1 MNDKN
6 ESQENKPNNESNT
19 IWGGRFKSGPDKIM
33 EAINISIGFDQRLF
47 LQDIEGSKA
56 HCNMLEKQGIIT
68 KEAHEEIISGLE
80 TIAEEM
86 SVGQFKFKNVLED
99 IHLNIEGRLRELIG
113 ENAGRLHT
121 ARSRNDQVA
130 TDLRLWVRDQSD
142 ALDKEI
148 QNLQSAL
155 INQANKHVD
164 WI

>member
-19 IWGGRFKSGPDKIM
+19 MWGGRFKSGPDKIM

-68 KEAHEEIISGLE
+68 KEAHKEIISGLE

-86 SVGQFKFKNVLED
+86 AVGRFKFKNVLED
-99 IHLNIEGRLRELIG
+99 IHLNIEGRLREL
-113 ENAGRLHT
+113 
-121 ARSRNDQVA
+121 S
-130 TDLRLWVRDQSD
+130 QSS
-142 ALDKEI
+142 LNI
-148 QNLQSAL
+148 
-155 INQANKHVD
+155 
-164 WI
+164 